1 MTNLEKAQFV
11 NLVLA
16 RSGKVNKLSLKILF
30 AAYLEETNFLIH
42 EMANMLGVTAP
53 AVSRTL
59 DKLEEQD
66 YIKRRREEKEDR
78 RKVRIFITRKGINF
92 VEKLI
97 GS

>member
-1 MTNLEKAQFV
+1 MTNLEKAQFI

>member
-1 MTNLEKAQFV
+1 MTTLEKAQFI

-30 AAYLEETNFLIH
+30 MAYLQEANFLVH
-42 EMANMLGVTAP
+42 EMAEELGVTAP

-66 YIKRRREEKEDR
+66 LLKRRREEKVDR
-78 RKVRIFITRKGINF
+78 RKVRILITRKGINF

-97 GS
+97 DT